1 MQSKYMG
8 FQVIYFPYVSSTQ
21 GIAKNILMDRVA
33 IVADEQNAGRGRQG
47 RIWHSPPGGLW
58 ITVILK
64 STLEPQIL
72 SLVGGIVIAKALEKK
87 GYKVCLKWPN
97 DVIYKGKKL
106 AGVIGEHYKGYILLG
121 MGINLQNDIP
131 EEIRDIAI
139 NIPNLPRD
147 DLLPTLLET
156 LEEEIAKE
164 RDEIIE
170 DWKKYN
176 CTLGKK
182 VKIVEDESFVGLA
195 KDLTPEG
202 FLLVEKEGEIKKVVA
217 GDVIILQ

>member
-1 MQSKYMG
+1 MG

-21 GIAKNILMDRVA
+21 EIAKNILMDRVA
-33 IVADEQNAGRGRQG
+33 IVADEQNAGRGRRG

-58 ITVILK
+58 ITAILK

-72 SLVGGIVIAKALEKK
+72 SLVGGIAIAKSLEKK
-87 GYKVCLKWPN
+87 RYKVCLKWPN

-131 EEIRDIAI
+131 EKIRDMAI

-156 LEEEIAKE
+156 LEDEIAKE

-182 VKIVEDESFVGLA
+182 VKIVDDESFVGLA
-195 KDLTPEG
+195 KDLTSDG
-202 FLLVEKEGEIKKVVA
+202 FLLVEKERKIKKVIA

>member
-1 MQSKYMG
+1 MG
-8 FQVIYFPYVSSTQ
+8 FQAIYFPYVSSTQ
-21 GIAKNILMDRVA
+21 EIAKNILKDRVA
-33 IVADEQNAGRGRQG
+33 IVADVQANGKGRLG
-47 RIWHSPPGGLW
+47 RIWYSPPGGLW
-58 ITVILK
+58 LTAILK
-64 STLEPQIL
+64 DNLEPQVL
-72 SLVGGIVIAKALEKK
+72 SLVGGIVIAKALEKR

-131 EEIRDIAI
+131 EEIENIAI
-139 NIPNLPRD
+139 NIPQLSRD
-147 DLLPTLLET
+147 ELLPLLLDM
-156 LEEEIAKE
+156 LEDEIKKGKE
-164 RDEIIE
+164 EIIE
-170 DWKKYN
+170 DWKDYN

-182 VKIVEDESFVGLA
+182 VKIVDNESFVGLA

-202 FLLVEKEGEIKKVVA
+202 FLLVEKDGEIKKVVA

>member
-1 MQSKYMG
+1 MQFKYMG

-21 GIAKNILMDRVA
+21 EIAKNILMDRVA
-33 IVADEQNAGRGRQG
+33 IVADEQNAGRGRRG

-72 SLVGGIVIAKALEKK
+72 SLVGGIAIAKALEKK
-87 GYKVCLKWPN
+87 GYKACLKWPN

-147 DLLPTLLET
+147 NLLPTLLET
-156 LEEEIAKE
+156 LEDEIAKE

-176 CTLGKK
+176 CTLGKR